1 MLLDLKM
8 LSEIILRYAYK
19 RETLN
24 KRQSFI
30 FPAGLQSKIKL
41 FIGIITSE
49 EEWKHT

>member
-19 RETLN
+19 REKLN